1 LFGHGLLYVAAMSV
15 AVSCNLSDG
24 VVLAVDSAVALRTA
38 GQIVKIYENAEKLF
52 PLGDRP
58 IGMAVYGLAAIG
70 DRSIGSYLREFATEN
85 PVVADP
91 NSTLQEV
98 VEAAREFLM
107 AAYLREVAPDLE
119 RSLGRPWDQ
128 IPVEDRP
135 PLGVVMGGFSP
146 GAHLSEVWRIVL
158 PAHETPG
165 SALLDRARGDF
176 GADTYAMAA
185 PIRRYLRG
193 ADRPL
198 VGEILRFMERRSTP
212 LTPAEEDEILRI
224 LDAHAYKIRHD
235 AMPMKEGVAYAR
247 FLVELVVNHHRFAV
261 GDPAVGGKIQIGRV
275 DYRGGAFQVVHSPRR
290 YNQC

>member
-1 LFGHGLLYVAAMSV
+1 MSV

-24 VVLAVDSAVALRTA
+24 VVLAVDSAVALRAA
-38 GQIVKIYENAEKLF
+38 GQIVKVYENAEKLF

-70 DRSIGSYLREFATEN
+70 DRSIGSYLREFAAEN
-85 PVVADP
+85 QVVADP
-91 NSTLQEV
+91 TSTLRDI

-119 RSLGRPWDQ
+119 RSVGRPWDK
-128 IPVEDRP
+128 IPVAERP
-135 PLGVVMGGFSP
+135 TLSVVMGGFSP

-158 PAHETPG
+158 PTHETPA
-165 SALLDRARGDF
+165 SASLERARGDF

-185 PIRRYLRG
+185 PIRRYLEG
-193 ADRPL
+193 TDRSL

-212 LTPAEEDEILRI
+212 LTPAEEDEISRI
-224 LDAHAYKIRHD
+224 LDAHAYEVRHD
-235 AMPMKEGVAYAR
+235 AMPMDEGVAYAR

-261 GDPAVGGKIQIGRV
+261 GDRAVGGKIQVGRV
-275 DYRGGAFQVVHSPRR
+275 DYRRCAFEVVDSPRR